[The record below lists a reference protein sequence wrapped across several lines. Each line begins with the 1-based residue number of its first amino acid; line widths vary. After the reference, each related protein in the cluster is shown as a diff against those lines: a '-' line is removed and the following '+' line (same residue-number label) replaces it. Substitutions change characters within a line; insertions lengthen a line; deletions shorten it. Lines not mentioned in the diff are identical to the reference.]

1 MTSGDIVLTSGEED
15 ESSTWIKGRTVNLD
29 GKTGKKNEEKKQ
41 VKDHKRVN
49 DSQLYLKILFY

>member
-29 GKTGKKNEEKKQ
+29 GKTGKKNEEKT
-41 VKDHKRVN
+41 
-49 DSQLYLKILFY
+49 S